1 MTYRPRVVDGELKAR
16 LRATGAVVIEGPRA
30 CGKTETARQA
40 AASEV
45 LLDVDSTARAAMAID
60 PSLVLAGPVPR
71 LIDEWQ
77 LEPAI
82 WNHVRRAV
90 DDRRQPGQFILTG
103 SATPADDAIRHT
115 GAGRISRLRMR
126 PRTLFELGHSNG
138 AISLRGLLSGE
149 RVQTV
154 DPGITVTDIAERVSA
169 GGWPGLLDL
178 PAEQAVTAVR
188 GYLEETARADLERA
202 DGVRRDPTRVLRVLR
217 ALARNTATYAT
228 LTTIAADAGG
238 IGETI
243 TDDTVGEYV
252 RVLERLMIVEDQP
265 PWAPSLRSRSRLR
278 SAAKRH
284 FVDPSLAVAALAA
297 SPEHLLRDLNLLG
310 NLFESL
316 VVRDLRVHG
325 EAMGARILQ
334 YRDNTGA
341 EADAIIETADG
352 GWAAF
357 EIKLGPGQVDAAA
370 ASLLRMTERIDTNA
384 VGTPLALGV
393 IVGFGYGLVRPDGV
407 AVIPIGALRP

>member
-1 MTYRPRVVDGELKAR
+1 
-16 LRATGAVVIEGPRA
+16 
-30 CGKTETARQA
+30 
-40 AASEV
+40 
-45 LLDVDSTARAAMAID
+45 
-60 PSLVLAGPVPR
+60 
-71 LIDEWQ
+71 
-77 LEPAI
+77 
-82 WNHVRRAV
+82 
-90 DDRRQPGQFILTG
+90 
-103 SATPADDAIRHT
+103 
-115 GAGRISRLRMR
+115 MR
-126 PRTLFELGHSNG
+126 PMTLFESGHSNG